1 MIQELQAIEDKYR
14 QLTAALSDPAI
25 AANPQKIRELA
36 KERAELEPVFR
47 KSEEWKRVRKDRE
60 EAHHLL
66 ADPKTDPD
74 LRRMAEGEAAE
85 LETREKALAVELR
98 TMLLPKDPN
107 DDKNVI
113 LEIRAGA
120 GGDEASLFAQD
131 LFRMYSR
138 FSEKKGWKLEVVDT
152 SFSPIGGLKEA
163 IGNIRGKGAY
173 SLLKYE
179 SGVHR
184 VQRVPKT
191 EASGRIHTS
200 TATVAVL
207 PEADEIDL
215 KIDPKDLKVEAF
227 GSSGPGGQNVN
238 RNYTAIRITH
248 KPSGLVVSC
257 QDEKSQHRN
266 KEKALRVLRSRL
278 MDIAQREQQAKIA
291 HDRRSQVGTGERSEK
306 IRTYNFPQSRI
317 TDHRLNENFHNVE
330 TIMDGGLDEILEML
344 VRQSQAQALGETG
357 RDSGQAKDV
366 GI

>member
-1 MIQELQAIEDKYR
+1 MIRELQAIEEKYR
-14 QLTAALSDPAI
+14 RLTLSLADPAL
-25 AANPQKIRELA
+25 ASGPQKIRELA
-36 KERAELEPVFR
+36 KERSELEPV
-47 KSEEWKRVRKDRE
+47 VRKFEDYKKTRKD
-60 EAHHLL
+60 L
-66 ADPKTDPD
+66 ADVRQLVSDPGTEPD
-74 LRRMAEGEAAE
+74 LRRMAETEAE
-85 LETREKALAVELR
+85 KLEERERALESELR
-98 TMLLPKDPN
+98 TMLLPKDPY

-138 FSEKKGWKLEVVDT
+138 FAENKGWKFEVLDT

-184 VQRVPKT
+184 VQRVPRT

-207 PEADEIDL
+207 PEADDIDVKL
-215 KIDPKDLKVEAF
+215 DPKDLKIEAF
-227 GSSGPGGQNVN
+227 GSSGPGGQSVN
-238 RNYTAIRITH
+238 RNYTAIRVTH

-278 MDIAQREQQAKIA
+278 MDIAQREQHDAIA
-291 HDRRSQVGTGERSEK
+291 QNRRSQVGTGERSEK

-330 TIMDGGLDEILEML
+330 AILDGEIDEILEKL
-344 VRQSQAQALGETG
+344 IRQAQAQALGSA
-357 RDSGQAKDV
+357 SGDP
-366 GI
+366 G

>member
-1 MIQELQAIEDKYR
+1 MIRELQAIEDKYR
-14 QLTAALSDPAI
+14 QLTEALSDPAV
-25 AANPQKIRELA
+25 AAQPQRIRELA
-36 KERAELEPVFR
+36 KERAEIEPVHR
-47 KSEEWKRVRKDRE
+47 KAEEWNRVRKD
-60 EAHHLL
+60 L
-66 ADPKTDPD
+66 ADARHMSADPAIEPE
-74 LRRMAEGEAAE
+74 LKRLAEAEAAE
-85 LETREKALAVELR
+85 LAAREEALAGDLR
-98 TMLLPKDPN
+98 TLLLPKDPN
-107 DDKNVI
+107 DEKDVI

-131 LFRMYSR
+131 LFRMYAR
-138 FSEKKGWKLEVVDT
+138 FAEKKGWKLEVVDT
-152 SFSPIGGLKEA
+152 SLSPVGGLKEA
-163 IGNIRGKGAY
+163 IAEIRGRGAY
-173 SLLKYE
+173 ALLKYE

-207 PEADEIDL
+207 PEAAEIDL
-215 KIDPKDLKVEAF
+215 KIDPKDLKIEAF

-278 MDIAQREQQAKIA
+278 LDIAERERQAKIA
-291 HDRRSQVGTGERSEK
+291 KDRRTQVGTGERSEK

-317 TDHRLNENFHNVE
+317 TDHRLNESFHDME
-330 TIMDGGLDEILEML
+330 TILDGGLDDILAQL
-344 VRQSQAQALGETG
+344 VLRAQSRALGEAS
-357 RDSGQAKDV
+357 REPD
-366 GI
+366 

>member
-1 MIQELQAIEDKYR
+1 MIRELQAIEEKYR
-14 QLTAALSDPAI
+14 RLTLSLADPAL
-25 AANPQKIRELA
+25 ASGPQKIRELA
-36 KERAELEPVFR
+36 KERSELEPV
-47 KSEEWKRVRKDRE
+47 VRKFEDYKKTRKD
-60 EAHHLL
+60 L
-66 ADPKTDPD
+66 ADVRQLVSDPGTEPD
-74 LRRMAEGEAAE
+74 LRRMAETEAE
-85 LETREKALAVELR
+85 KLEERERALESELR
-98 TMLLPKDPN
+98 TMLLPKDPY

-138 FSEKKGWKLEVVDT
+138 FAENKGWKFEVLDT
-152 SFSPIGGLKEA
+152 STSPIGGLKEA

-184 VQRVPKT
+184 VQRVPRT

-207 PEADEIDL
+207 PEADDIDVKL
-215 KIDPKDLKVEAF
+215 DPKDLKIEAF
-227 GSSGPGGQNVN
+227 GSSGPGGQSVN
-238 RNYTAIRITH
+238 RNYTAIRVTH

-278 MDIAQREQQAKIA
+278 MDIAQREQHDAIA
-291 HDRRSQVGTGERSEK
+291 QNRRSQVGTGERSEK

-330 TIMDGGLDEILEML
+330 AILGGEIDEILEKL
-344 VRQSQAQALGETG
+344 IRRAQAQALGSA
-357 RDSGQAKDV
+357 SGDP
-366 GI
+366 G

>member
-14 QLTAALSDPAI
+14 QLTAALSDAAI
-25 AANPQKIRELA
+25 AADPKKIRELS

-47 KSEEWKRVRKDRE
+47 KYEEWKRVRRDRE
-60 EAHHLL
+60 EAGHLL
-66 ADPKTDPD
+66 ADPRTEPE

-85 LETREKALAVELR
+85 LEEREKALGAELR

-107 DDKNVI
+107 DEKNVI

-138 FSEKKGWKLEVVDT
+138 FAEKKGWKFEVVDT

-173 SLLKYE
+173 SVLKYE

-207 PEADEIDL
+207 PEAEEIDL
-215 KIDPKDLKVEAF
+215 RIDPKDLKIEAF

-248 KPSGLVVSC
+248 KPSGLAVSC

-266 KEKALRVLRSRL
+266 KEKAMRVLRSRL
-278 MDIAQREQQAKIA
+278 LDIAQREQQAKIA

-330 TIMDGGLDEILEML
+330 SIMDGDLDEILGKL
-344 VRQSQAQALGETG
+344 VHQSEAQALGETP

-366 GI
+366 GT

>member
-1 MIQELQAIEDKYR
+1 
-14 QLTAALSDPAI
+14 
-25 AANPQKIRELA
+25 
-36 KERAELEPVFR
+36 
-47 KSEEWKRVRKDRE
+47 
-60 EAHHLL
+60 
-66 ADPKTDPD
+66 
-74 LRRMAEGEAAE
+74 
-85 LETREKALAVELR
+85 
-98 TMLLPKDPN
+98 MLLPKDPY
-107 DDKNVI
+107 DEKNVI

-138 FSEKKGWKLEVVDT
+138 FAEMKGWKFEVLGT

-163 IGNIRGKGAY
+163 VGNIRGKGAY

-184 VQRVPKT
+184 VQRVPRT

-207 PEADEIDL
+207 PEADDIDVKLDPKEL
-215 KIDPKDLKVEAF
+215 KIEAF
-227 GSSGPGGQNVN
+227 GSSGPGGQSVN
-238 RNYTAIRITH
+238 RNYTAIRVTH

-278 MDIAQREQQAKIA
+278 MDIAQREQQNAIA
-291 HDRRSQVGTGERSEK
+291 QNRRSQVGTGERSEK

-317 TDHRLNENFHNVE
+317 TDHRLNVSFHNVE
-330 TIMDGGLDEILEML
+330 AILDGEIDEILDKL
-344 VRQSQAQALGETG
+344 VHQAQAQALGSASS
-357 RDSGQAKDV
+357 DPD
-366 GI
+366 

>member
-1 MIQELQAIEDKYR
+1 MIRELEAIEEKYR
-14 QLTAALSDPAI
+14 RLTLSLADSALASG
-25 AANPQKIRELA
+25 PQKIRELA
-36 KERAELEPVFR
+36 KERSELEPV
-47 KSEEWKRVRKDRE
+47 VRKFKDYKKTRKD
-60 EAHHLL
+60 L
-66 ADPKTDPD
+66 AEVRQLVSDPGTEPD
-74 LRRMAEGEAAE
+74 FRRMAETEAE
-85 LETREKALAVELR
+85 KLEDRKRVLEAELR
-98 TMLLPKDPN
+98 TMLLPKDPY

-138 FSEKKGWKLEVVDT
+138 FAENKGWKFEVLDT

-184 VQRVPKT
+184 VQRVPRT

-207 PEADEIDL
+207 PEADDIDVKL
-215 KIDPKDLKVEAF
+215 DPKDLKIEAF
-227 GSSGPGGQNVN
+227 GSSGPGGQSVN
-238 RNYTAIRITH
+238 RNYTAIRVTH

-278 MDIAQREQQAKIA
+278 MDIAQREQHDAIA
-291 HDRRSQVGTGERSEK
+291 QNRRSQVGTGERSEK

-330 TIMDGGLDEILEML
+330 AILGGEIDEILDKL
-344 VRQSQAQALGETG
+344 IRQAQAQALGSAS
-357 RDSGQAKDV
+357 DDPD
-366 GI
+366 